1 MLLAFV
7 YAASYVDVF
16 AKVFCS
22 IVFAFFAYD
31 EGVYV
36 ACSLFVSCFRVV
48 VFGGVD
54 YDALFGGLAVTYV
67 RVFIAYFLGVQP

>member
-31 EGVYV
+31 EGVRG
-36 ACSLFVSCFRVV
+36 ACRLIVFCLRVV